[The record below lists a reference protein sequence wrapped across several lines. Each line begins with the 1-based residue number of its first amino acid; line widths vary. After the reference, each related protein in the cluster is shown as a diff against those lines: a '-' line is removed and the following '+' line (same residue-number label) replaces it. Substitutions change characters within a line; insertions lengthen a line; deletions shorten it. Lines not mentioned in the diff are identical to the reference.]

1 MKKQT
6 EKRSKIV
13 IYKVNS
19 DCHSRLQGS
28 CVKWFRYQYS
38 EYKDLLFA
46 IPNGLPIFDKE
57 LRVKIYN
64 RLNKEGLKAGV
75 PDLFLALPRGIYHG
89 VFIEIKYDSDRLRKV
104 QADMIRELE
113 SENYKCIIVRS
124 LEEFIEEINSYMRIK

>member
-19 DCHSRLQGS
+19 DCHSRLQAG

-75 PDLFLALPRGIYHG
+75 PDLFLAVPKGVYHG
-89 VFIEIKYDSDRLRKV
+89 AFIEIKYDSDRLRKV

-124 LEEFIEEINSYMRIK
+124 LEEFIEQINEYMRIK

>member
-104 QADMIRELE
+104 QADMIRDLE

>member
-19 DCHSRLQGS
+19 DCHSRLQS
-28 CVKWFRYQYS
+28 ACVKWFRYQYS

-64 RLNKEGLKAGV
+64 RLNREGLKAGV

-89 VFIEIKYDSDRLRKV
+89 AFIEIKYDSDRLRKN
-104 QADMIRELE
+104 QFDMIQLLTAQ
-113 SENYKCIIVRS
+113 NYKCLVINNI
-124 LEEFIEEINSYMRIK
+124 EEFINEVNKYLSLE

>member
-1 MKKQT
+1 MKKQNN
-6 EKRSKIV
+6 IV

-19 DCHSRLQGS
+19 TEHSNLQAG

-64 RLNKEGLKAGV
+64 RLNREGLKAGV

-89 VFIEIKYDSDRLRKV
+89 AFIEIKYDSDELRKK
-104 QADMIRELE
+104 QADMIRALE
-113 SENYKCIIVRS
+113 QQNYKCVVVRS
-124 LEEFIEEINSYMRIK
+124 VDEFIEIIDEYLRIK

>member
-28 CVKWFRYQYS
+28 CVRWFRYQYS

-46 IPNGLPIFDKE
+46 IPNGIPIYDKK
-57 LRVKIYN
+57 LRIQIYN
-64 RLNKEGLKAGV
+64 RLKREGLKAGV
-75 PDLFLALPRGIYHG
+75 PDLFLAVPKSIYHG
-89 VFIEIKYDSDRLRKV
+89 LFIEIKSREDRLRKN
-104 QADMIRELE
+104 QFDMIQLLTGKG
-113 SENYKCIIVRS
+113 YKCIVINS
-124 LEEFIEEINSYMRIK
+124 LNDFINEINSYLSIK

>member
-19 DCHSRLQGS
+19 DGHSRLQAS

-75 PDLFLALPRGIYHG
+75 PDLFLAVPKSIYHG
-89 VFIEIKYDSDRLRKV
+89 AFIEIKYGDDRLRKN
-104 QADMIRELE
+104 QFDMIQLLTAQ
-113 SENYKCIIVRS
+113 NYKCLVINNI
-124 LEEFIEEINSYMRIK
+124 EEFINEVNKYLSIN

>member
-6 EKRSKIV
+6 EKRSKVV

-19 DCHSRLQGS
+19 DGHSRLQAS

-89 VFIEIKYDSDRLRKV
+89 AFIEIKYDSDRLRKV

>member
-13 IYKVNS
+13 IYKVNL
-19 DCHSRLQGS
+19 DGHSRLQS
-28 CVKWFRYQYS
+28 ACVKWFRYQYS

-57 LRVKIYN
+57 LRVKIYY

-75 PDLFLALPRGIYHG
+75 PDLFLAVPKGDYHG
-89 VFIEIKYDSDRLRKV
+89 AFIEIKYGYDRLRKK
-104 QADMIRELE
+104 QFDMIELL
-113 SENYKCIIVRS
+113 SANGYKCLVVNS
-124 LEEFIEEINSYMRIK
+124 LDDFIEQINEYMRIK

>member
-6 EKRSKIV
+6 EKRSKVV

-19 DCHSRLQGS
+19 DGHSRLQS
-28 CVKWFRYQYS
+28 ACVKWFRYQYS

-89 VFIEIKYDSDRLRKV
+89 AFIEIKYDSDGLRKK
-104 QADMIRELE
+104 QADMIRALE
-113 SENYKCIIVRS
+113 QQNYKCVVVRS
-124 LEEFIEEINSYMRIK
+124 VDEFIEQINEYMRIK

>member
-6 EKRSKIV
+6 EKRSKVV

-75 PDLFLALPRGIYHG
+75 PDLFLAVGNSIYNG
-89 VFIEIKYDSDRLRKV
+89 MFIEIKSKTDRLRKV

-124 LEEFIEEINSYMRIK
+124 LDEFIEEINSYMRIK

>member
-6 EKRSKIV
+6 EKRSKVV
-13 IYKVNS
+13 IYKVNL
-19 DCHSRLQGS
+19 DGHSRLQAG

-64 RLNKEGLKAGV
+64 RLNREGLKAGV
-75 PDLFLALPRGIYHG
+75 PDLFLAVPKGVYHG
-89 VFIEIKYDSDRLRKV
+89 AFIEIKYDSDRLRKV

-124 LEEFIEEINSYMRIK
+124 LEEFIDEINEYMRIK